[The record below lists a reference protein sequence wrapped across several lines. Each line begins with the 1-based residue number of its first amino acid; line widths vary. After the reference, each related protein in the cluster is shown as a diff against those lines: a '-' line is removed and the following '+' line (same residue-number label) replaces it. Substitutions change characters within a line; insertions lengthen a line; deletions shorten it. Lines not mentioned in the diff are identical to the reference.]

1 MPPLANPSFK
11 EVDLPNEDSQQKGIK
26 AVLLG
31 PPGSGKGTQ
40 LYLDSHLAARSGTLV
55 AEEAGKGETVSY
67 RRSNLLAR
75 ANQLFLIDGLTWSK
89 GVQYGTVRYDTAPL
103 LKQKFCVCH
112 LSTGDML
119 RSEIASGS
127 KLGLQLKKT
136 MDEGILVN
144 DDLVVEMIKQNL
156 DKPECK
162 NGFLLDGFPRTLPQA
177 EKLDHLLEKRNESLD
192 AVIEF
197 RIDDAYLVRRITGR
211 LTHPSSGRSYNEEF
225 HPPKVPMKDDQLMFL
240 DCGVASYSRE
250 SYQQNNG
257 LGAMGAREML
267 VRRGKPANMKQ
278 LVPRAVCLVHAGKAV
293 QPKMDIL
300 QAIFTLLFQCG
311 NK

>member
-1 MPPLANPSFK
+1 MNSEA
-11 EVDLPNEDSQQKGIK
+11 DDD
-26 AVLLG
+26 
-31 PPGSGKGTQ
+31 T
-40 LYLDSHLAARSGTLV
+40 RSGTLV
-55 AEEAGKGETVSY
+55 TEEARKGEIVSY
-67 RRSNLLAR
+67 RRSNLSAR
-75 ANQLFLIDGLTWSK
+75 PNQAFLLGDLTFFKKNTPNMLVEGRS
-89 GVQYGTVRYDTAPL
+89 DAPL

-127 KLGLQLKKT
+127 KLGLKLKKT

-197 RIDDAYLVRRITGR
+197 SIDDAYLVRRITGR

-225 HPPKVPMKDDQLMFL
+225 HPPKVPMKDDVTGEPLIRRSDDNVDAL
-240 DCGVASYSRE
+240 KKRLETYHKITKPLSDYYSLKG
-250 SYQQNNG
+250 G
-257 LGAMGAREML
+257 LNILSIVNYIEL
-267 VRRGKPANMKQ
+267 IIYIKIQ
-278 LVPRAVCLVHAGKAV
+278 
-293 QPKMDIL
+293 KM
-300 QAIFTLLFQCG
+300 
-311 NK
+311 N